1 MAHYIRPHGEG
12 CLVRFGEVCARKSE
26 AAKMELA
33 DPPASRTPGS
43 ISSSPNPNS
52 WEGEVSPLPPRITL
66 LWCDPYNHDALSITA
81 IEAAVSCHHP
91 NHLPADYYRPLK
103 RLGLVG
109 PSIFSRPR
117 APFSMRKIEWSTEI

>member
-43 ISSSPNPNS
+43 ISSSPNPNPGRVRFRLS
-52 WEGEVSPLPPRITL
+52 LPGLRYSGATRTTMMLSASLLLKPLCLAIILIISLQITTDL
-66 LWCDPYNHDALSITA
+66 
-81 IEAAVSCHHP
+81 
-91 NHLPADYYRPLK
+91 
-103 RLGLVG
+103 
-109 PSIFSRPR
+109 
-117 APFSMRKIEWSTEI
+117 